1 MPEVRSEKAKE
12 LECDYGGIA
21 QKRCFRGDG
30 TVLNPNRVDGGYMN
44 LYMYFLKITELHTLK
59 KKGQFYYINFL
70 NNKKDSALN

>member
-59 KKGQFYYINFL
+59 KKRSILLYKFF
-70 NNKKDSALN
+70 K

>member
-30 TVLNPNRVDGGYMN
+30 TVLNPNRVDSGYIN

-59 KKGQFYYINFL
+59 KKRSILLYKFF
-70 NNKKDSALN
+70 K